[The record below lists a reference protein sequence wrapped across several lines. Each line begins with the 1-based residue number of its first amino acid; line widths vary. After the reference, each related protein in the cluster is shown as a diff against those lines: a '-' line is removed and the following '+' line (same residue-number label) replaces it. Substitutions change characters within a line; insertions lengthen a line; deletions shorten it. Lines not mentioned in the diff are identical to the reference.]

1 MITPARATVMA
12 DLKKRVQ
19 GLLHMDSLIKAVEE
33 KFNAQESSIEQR
45 LKWAAGAN
53 RALNPVL
60 QNFEQTLAARKKLM
74 TVSSW

>member
-45 LKWAAGAN
+45 LK
-53 RALNPVL
+53 
-60 QNFEQTLAARKKLM
+60 
-74 TVSSW
+74 